1 MQSDRRLPSRSFASR
16 SALFLTKRV
25 LPVVAFA
32 CLAAGCDVGNKP
44 EPPYKDPPPNQRIK
58 SQKPVLLVQQYQCG
72 SCHEIPQVPA
82 ARGGIGPSLAGFGR
96 RSYIA
101 GEIPSSHEALARWLV
116 APDSLVPGTA
126 MPAMGV
132 APQDAHDIAA
142 WLLTLT

>member
-1 MQSDRRLPSRSFASR
+1 MGS
-16 SALFLTKRV
+16 
-25 LPVVAFA
+25 
-32 CLAAGCDVGNKP
+32 KP

-58 SQKPVLLVQQYQCG
+58 SEQQKVLLVQQYQCG
-72 SCHEIPQVPA
+72 NCHAIPRVPA
-82 ARGGIGPSLAGFGR
+82 ARGTLGPSLAGFGR

-101 GEIPSSHEALARWLV
+101 GEIPNSHEALVRWIV

-132 APQDAHDIAA
+132 APQDAHEIAS